1 MNKQTGVVWLR
12 LFCEILI
19 FNGKE
24 KIIQCLLINPVG
36 IFSNYAK
43 PLSLITTSY

>member
-1 MNKQTGVVWLR
+1 MDKQTGVVWLR

-24 KIIQCLLINPVG
+24 KIIQYL
-36 IFSNYAK
+36 FD
-43 PLSLITTSY
+43 